1 MSTFNILDLFSGTGG
16 FSYGFTS
23 YSKEFKV
30 VGAIDI
36 LKWAALTTKANHKE
50 AFVVNDDIR
59 NIRPSDIEKKLPKNN
74 PKIDVIIGG
83 PPCQGFSSIRPFR
96 SSENDDPRNSLF
108 EQYAL
113 FVNYFRPKVFVM
125 ENVVGLVTYNNG
137 KTLEV
142 IQECFEDMGYETD
155 WKILNA
161 ANFGV
166 PQKRERF
173 ILIGV
178 QKGYSIKFP
187 EATNSFAGKTIGY
200 KDKSRMVL
208 ATEELPPALT
218 VMDAIGDLPSLNSG
232 EHSDVYTK
240 DPIND
245 YQRQRR
251 NNLDI
256 LTLHK
261 ATQHPPKMLEIIK
274 HAGDNI
280 NCIPKH
286 LITSGFSTCY
296 SRLRAEE
303 PSSTI
308 TVKFVNPASNK
319 CIHPF
324 QDRALTPREGAR
336 LQSFDDD
343 YIFCGSRVQIV
354 TQIGNAVP
362 PLLGQAIA
370 KSVLSILK
378 QDVLLNSH

>member
-16 FSYGFTS
+16 FSYGFTR

-36 LKWAALTTKANHKE
+36 LKEAALTTKANHKDCL
-50 AFVVNDDIR
+50 VINKDIR
-59 NIRPSDIEKKLPKNN
+59 NIRPSSVERELPSTNKT
-74 PKIDVIIGG
+74 IDVIIGG

-96 SSENDDPRNSLF
+96 SSDKDDPRNSLF
-108 EQYAL
+108 EQFAL

-125 ENVVGLVTYNNG
+125 ENVVGLLTYNDG
-137 KTLEV
+137 KTLEA
-142 IQECFEDMGYETD
+142 IEETFKDMGYETE

-178 QKGYSIKFP
+178 QQGGKIEFP
-187 EATNSFAGKTIGY
+187 EATHTFEGKTIGH
-200 KDKSRMVL
+200 KDRSRMVV
-208 ATEELPPALT
+208 AKENLPKALS
-218 VMDAIGDLPSLNSG
+218 VMEAIGDLPHLNSG
-232 EHSDVYTK
+232 EHTESYNQ
-240 DPIND
+240 PPQNE
-245 YQRQRR
+245 YQNHRR
-251 NNLDI
+251 KNLEV

-286 LITSGFSTCY
+286 LITSGFSNCY
-296 SRLRAEE
+296 SRLSPDTPA
-303 PSSTI
+303 STI
-308 TVKFVNPASNK
+308 TVKFVNPASSK
-319 CIHPF
+319 CIHPY
-324 QDRALTPREGAR
+324 QNRALTPREGAR
-336 LQSFDDD
+336 IQSFDDD
-343 YIFCGSRVQIV
+343 YVFCGTRIQIIK
-354 TQIGNAVP
+354 QIGNAVP

-370 KSVLSILK
+370 KSVLKMLK
-378 QDVLLNSH
+378 QKMPIPTA